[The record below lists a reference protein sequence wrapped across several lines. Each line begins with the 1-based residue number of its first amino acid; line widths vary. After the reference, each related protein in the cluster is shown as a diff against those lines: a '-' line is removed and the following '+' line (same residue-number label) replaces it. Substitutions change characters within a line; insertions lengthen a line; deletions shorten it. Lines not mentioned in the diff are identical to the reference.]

1 MLYCIPQPAF
11 HCKLLDILVF
21 INLLTILYIFYHN
34 FKFNTTESMI
44 NNTANAVVPFFKVPS
59 AERPLFLLQYV
70 SLPPDAPPVSAD
82 NPASLPSCINTITE
96 RATHTK
102 IYTIVKILLIVV
114 NTHYTSYQCFIRVV
128 IPSPIPKALIDVIIT
143 YFSIFFNLF
152 YFFIN
157 KDFPVI
163 SAGCSIPII
172 SINVGAI
179 SARHP
184 PSRKV

>member
-1 MLYCIPQPAF
+1 MLYCISQPAF
-11 HCKLLDILVF
+11 HCKPLDILVF
-21 INLLTILYIFYHN
+21 INLLTILYISYHN

-44 NNTANAVVPFFKVPS
+44 NNTANAVVPFFKAPS

-82 NPASLPSCINTITE
+82 NPASFPSCINTITE

-128 IPSPIPKALIDVIIT
+128 IPSPIVEST
-143 YFSIFFNLF
+143 HRCYNNIFFNLF
-152 YFFIN
+152 QSFLFFYQ
-157 KDFPVI
+157 
-163 SAGCSIPII
+163 
-172 SINVGAI
+172 
-179 SARHP
+179 
-184 PSRKV
+184 